1 MAKARSPQYP
11 AIGLKQAIEKIKMVY
26 DNDVQ
31 NKVTR
36 EVVARHAGYNSLN
49 GKALAMLS
57 ALGKYGLLDGRG
69 DETYVSDLALEII
82 AHPTGSPER
91 AAAIGE
97 AAFKPHLFSD
107 IREQFKN
114 GKASDDA
121 IRAYLLKKKFL
132 PSAVHT
138 VIRSYCDTLE
148 LVSHESADYDS
159 LEEEQE
165 EPSEGMVAVTPAL
178 NSDERLPTQ
187 GKARHIPLSRPGER
201 TLFSYNFEPSGSLRL
216 VVDASVDVEQALHV
230 VETLVKVKREELKLI
245 GELAATRRSES
256 EPE

>member
-1 MAKARSPQYP
+1 M
-11 AIGLKQAIEKIKMVY
+11 
-26 DNDVQ
+26 DV
-31 NKVTR
+31 
-36 EVVARHAGYNSLN
+36 
-49 GKALAMLS
+49 
-57 ALGKYGLLDGRG
+57 LD
-69 DETYVSDLALEII
+69 
-82 AHPTGSPER
+82 R
-91 AAAIGE
+91 A
-97 AAFKPHLFSD
+97 
-107 IREQFKN
+107 
-114 GKASDDA
+114 
-121 IRAYLLKKKFL
+121 
-132 PSAVHT
+132 
-138 VIRSYCDTLE
+138 
-148 LVSHESADYDS
+148 
-159 LEEEQE
+159 